1 MPVSSELHIIV
12 PGICGPLA
20 ETQSL
25 KNHKGVEQWV
35 QSLAKAK
42 TSTSSTSAY
51 DALSEIF
58 NLDVEG
64 DFPSAAFEL
73 IGNDLYDQKKH
84 YMHADPV
91 HLQADMDHAI
101 LTSPEDLDVTALETA
116 GLCDALNSHFS
127 QDEISFLSLA
137 DNRWFV
143 ETKNKIQM
151 TTTPLSEAI
160 GRNVNFILPE
170 GEDAMHWKQLLTEA
184 QMLMFSHDVNQNREI
199 RALQL
204 INSLWFYG
212 VGDLPVIEDQAC
224 HVNSICGNQAM
235 LKGLAR
241 HVRCKYFMLPDSAD
255 EYFKNLSDSS
265 SGSVNVIH
273 LAELQHLVNYTDVSI
288 WTENLLELLESWI
301 YPLIRMAHKNNINV
315 VLYPC
320 NKKQYHFSKH
330 DYLRFWCRGKLE
342 QHVHSYQQS

>member
-1 MPVSSELHIIV
+1 MQASSELHIIV

-20 ETQSL
+20 EIQSL

-35 QSLAKAK
+35 QSLSKAKA
-42 TSTSSTSAY
+42 SPSINSAN

-58 NLDVEG
+58 SLDIEG

-73 IGNDLYDQKKH
+73 LGNDLYDHEKH

-101 LTSPEDLDVTALETA
+101 LTSSEDLNVTALETT

-127 QDEISFLSLA
+127 QDDIAFLSPA

-170 GEDAMHWKQLLTEA
+170 GHDAMRWKQMLTEA
-184 QMLMFSHDVNQNREI
+184 QMLMFSHDVNQSREI
-199 RALQL
+199 RALRL
-204 INSLWFYG
+204 INSLWFHG
-212 VGDLPVIEDQAC
+212 VGDLPVVGSQVC
-224 HVNSICGNQAM
+224 NVNSLCGNQGV

-241 HVRCKYFMLPDSAD
+241 HVRCNYLMMPDSVDEYIENLPDSAT
-255 EYFKNLSDSS
+255 
-265 SGSVNVIH
+265 GSVNVIH

-288 WTENLLELLESWI
+288 WTENLLELLESWV

-315 VLYPC
+315 ILYPC

-342 QHVHSYQQS
+342 QHVHSYQQV